1 MIVVRALC
9 RGGSGSGGSGI
20 VWRMFVL
27 VANVQLLLLLLLV
40 VVVLQLKKGVPDAGL
55 WACWGALG
63 YTRYR
68 IVVTVIVAAGVVVIT
83 DDAAVVLLT
92 LLLSKT
98 VRILLQYPCRH
109 PRTSMFV
116 LILVVQANACRYLD
130 SKSAAVAAAG
140 VLLPLLLSVTV

>member
-1 MIVVRALC
+1 MEDVCIGCKCA
-9 RGGSGSGGSGI
+9 
-20 VWRMFVL
+20 
-27 VANVQLLLLLLLV
+27 VAAV
-40 VVVLQLKKGVPDAGL
+40 VVVGGGSAATQKGGARRRFVGL
-55 WACWGALG
+55 LG
-63 YTRYR
+63 GLGLYR